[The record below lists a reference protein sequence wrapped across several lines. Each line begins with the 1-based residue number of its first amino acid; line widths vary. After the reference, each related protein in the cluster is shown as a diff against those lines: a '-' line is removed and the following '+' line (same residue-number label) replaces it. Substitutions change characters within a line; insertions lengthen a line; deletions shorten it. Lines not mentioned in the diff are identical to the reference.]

1 MAAAAEVIA
10 WMEKRC
16 GGGSYPQPAT
26 NVFPEDNLVC
36 TTGSISLWPNT
47 FNVVPGSANFTL
59 DIRQASELFT
69 RPAPNLSSSTCLDC
83 KTASSPGEAHATICY
98 LGPQKEAT

>member
-1 MAAAAEVIA
+1 MAAAAEAIA

-26 NVFPEDNLVC
+26 NVSPEDNLVC

-59 DIRQASELFT
+59 DIRQASELCT
-69 RPAPNLSSSTCLDC
+69 RPAPKLPSAVCLNC
-83 KTASSPGEAHATICY
+83 KTANSSGEAHAKIRF
-98 LGPQKEAT
+98 LGPQEAT